1 MYKNILRNNLSA
13 EEMGLKDNFVLMQ
26 DNEPKQNATN
36 TKAWILTMFK
46 NT

>member
-13 EEMGLKDNFVLMQ
+13 KKMGLKDNFILIQ

-36 TKAWILTMFK
+36 TKAWILKMFE